1 VKISVLAFDLSD
13 NATGRAHL
21 LAQLLA
27 ACHDVALVGPLF
39 GNAIWRPLEN
49 SRIEYRGVPGHRHP
63 RFLGQIPG
71 LLRLIDGDVIVASK
85 PRPTSFGLG
94 LIARARCHRPLVL
107 DIDDWEL
114 GFFYRAGRWGRL
126 GRFLNVTNPNGL
138 PWTWTMERLVRR
150 ADAITVSSR
159 FLAARFGGTV
169 IPHVRDTQAWDPARF
184 DPAARRRALGLE
196 GSKVVMF
203 LGTPRTYKGVDDL
216 VDAVAAMSRDDVT
229 LALVGVEPGRHATSA
244 WAARPF
250 VRLFPPI
257 DFDDVPSYL
266 MAADVVA
273 VPQRATTETL
283 GQVPAKLFDAMA
295 LARPIVSTSVSM
307 IPEILAGCGLVV
319 EPGDVKAL
327 ANALAR
333 LLDDPE
339 EARRLGLRARERCAS
354 EYSFETARARLLPLI
369 QGLRK

>member
-1 VKISVLAFDLSD
+1 
-13 NATGRAHL
+13 
-21 LAQLLA
+21 
-27 ACHDVALVGPLF
+27 
-39 GNAIWRPLEN
+39 
-49 SRIEYRGVPGHRHP
+49 
-63 RFLGQIPG
+63 
-71 LLRLIDGDVIVASK
+71 
-85 PRPTSFGLG
+85 
-94 LIARARCHRPLVL
+94 
-107 DIDDWEL
+107 
-114 GFFYRAGRWGRL
+114 
-126 GRFLNVTNPNGL
+126 
-138 PWTWTMERLVRR
+138 MERLVRR

-319 EPGDVKAL
+319 EPGDVRAL
-327 ANALAR
+327 AEALVR

-339 EARRLGLRARERCAS
+339 EARGLGLRARERCAS

-369 QGLRK
+369 QGLGR